1 MMRGLCSPWE
11 REGLTVPVCAWFE
24 RVWGLREARG
34 EGSKQVSDPRH
45 PEVVTQSQ
53 DAHIGI

>member
-1 MMRGLCSPWE
+1 MMMRGLCSPWE

-34 EGSKQVSDPRH
+34 EEGSR
-45 PEVVTQSQ
+45 
-53 DAHIGI
+53 